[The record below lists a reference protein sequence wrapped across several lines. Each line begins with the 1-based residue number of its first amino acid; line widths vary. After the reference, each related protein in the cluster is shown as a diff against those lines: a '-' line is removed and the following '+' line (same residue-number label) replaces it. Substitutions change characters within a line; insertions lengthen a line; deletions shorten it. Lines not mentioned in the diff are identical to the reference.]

1 LNGLFL
7 RDLTKSYKT
16 SKSSFM
22 KSILSLLPVFALLF
36 SCDLLDNSKV
46 SSTSIGGDGNLEM
59 NKAGTTFYSYVKIG
73 STNYNANSTIS
84 VLSNDNGVVT
94 VQVKATLPANIA
106 ALIPAAYKDAAG
118 KLNTTLKYK
127 NTSEGILDYTVKDS
141 QPFVLVN
148 YSSSV
153 GDQYILQK
161 NDGTTITR
169 TVTAKS
175 TADDFPYG
183 IMNIK
188 TMTVEQSSNVPGL
201 RKVIYKANHKY
212 SLVQIQ
218 LLWDDGTT
226 TTIDFI

>member
-1 LNGLFL
+1 
-7 RDLTKSYKT
+7 
-16 SKSSFM
+16 M
-22 KSILSLLPVFALLF
+22 KSILRYLPLLALLF
-36 SCDLLDNSKV
+36 SCDLLDKSTV

-59 NKAGTTFYSYVKIG
+59 NKAGTTYYSYVKIG
-73 STNYNANSTIS
+73 STNFNANSMIS

-94 VQVKATLPANIA
+94 VQVKATLPPNIA
-106 ALIPAAYKDAAG
+106 SLIPAAYKDATG
-118 KLNTTLKYK
+118 KLSANLKYK

-153 GDQYILQK
+153 GDKYVLQK

-175 TADDFPYG
+175 NVDDFPYG
-183 IMNIK
+183 MLLIK
-188 TMTVEQSSNVPGL
+188 TMTVEQDSNIPGL
-201 RKVIYKANHKY
+201 RKIIYKANHKY

-226 TTIDFI
+226 TTISFI